1 MDKPWQDNNMTALS
15 TCDIA
20 GWKVGFLWH

>member
-20 GWKVGFLWH
+20 GSKVGFLWH